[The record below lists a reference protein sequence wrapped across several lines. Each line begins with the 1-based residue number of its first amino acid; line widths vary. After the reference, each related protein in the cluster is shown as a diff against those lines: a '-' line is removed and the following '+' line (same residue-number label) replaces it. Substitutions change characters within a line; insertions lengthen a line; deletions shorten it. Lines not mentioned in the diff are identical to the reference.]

1 MLFLHVPTRAHA
13 SLSKV
18 HLSDPDIEGKAH
30 EDVETVALVGSD
42 RNGKDS
48 RVSSSG
54 SSRPV
59 GVLQD
64 FFTTPLIK

>member
-1 MLFLHVPTRAHA
+1 MMFLHVFTRAHA
-13 SLSKV
+13 TLGKA

-30 EDVETVALVGSD
+30 EVVETVALIGSD

-48 RVSSSG
+48 RASSSG
-54 SSRPV
+54 AGRPV